1 MPYCP
6 EHYVIWQTDKYCWI
20 LTTLGLIDRSM
31 WIIRHQ
37 ISEFNNVTTQPRIK
51 YDITKEAALQSVSM
65 HKFCVLFVLSD
76 IVQSIP
82 GTLVITI
89 NYMLSILLQEKLFLS
104 LSVSLSPPCVYL
116 CVCVYTCV
124 YMCVFENIE
133 RFISITYQQLSIKL
147 KVFFLVLSCILPVF
161 YYEWLSSNI
170 KNKGRQVYKAK

>member
-1 MPYCP
+1 
-6 EHYVIWQTDKYCWI
+6 
-20 LTTLGLIDRSM
+20 
-31 WIIRHQ
+31 
-37 ISEFNNVTTQPRIK
+37 
-51 YDITKEAALQSVSM
+51 M

-124 YMCVFENIE
+124 YMCVCA
-133 RFISITYQQLSIKL
+133 QLCVYVCICVCVAWQEEASLYLAMNYIQAL
-147 KVFFLVLSCILPVF
+147 IHCSLFLAP
-161 YYEWLSSNI
+161 E
-170 KNKGRQVYKAK
+170 